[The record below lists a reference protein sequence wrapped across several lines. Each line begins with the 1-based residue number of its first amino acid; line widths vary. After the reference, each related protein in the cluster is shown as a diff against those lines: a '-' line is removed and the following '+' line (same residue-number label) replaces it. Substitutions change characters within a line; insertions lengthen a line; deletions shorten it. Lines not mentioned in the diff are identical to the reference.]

1 MTVKNLYDMLEARQ
15 RRLASQIAAAQK
27 MGKENCSWAI
37 KNSIAENYAMIIDLK
52 NEIANMTARKA
63 VIGGEL

>member
-1 MTVKNLYDMLEARQ
+1 MTVKKLYDMLEARQ
-15 RRLASQIAAAQK
+15 RRLAGQIAAAQK
-27 MGKENCSWAI
+27 MGKQNCSWAI